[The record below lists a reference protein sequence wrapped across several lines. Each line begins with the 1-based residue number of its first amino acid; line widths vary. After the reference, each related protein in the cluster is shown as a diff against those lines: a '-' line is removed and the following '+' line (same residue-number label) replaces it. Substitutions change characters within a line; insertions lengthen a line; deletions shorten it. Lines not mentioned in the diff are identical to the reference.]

1 MTLPRRDASIGI
13 FTAKDAMTQDEL
25 EVTQDVSATAHAPG
39 LPPWTIAAPVFGGAV
54 LAGTMLGL
62 GGFYVALLAIGLAVC
77 VFASVFHAETIA
89 HRVGEPYGT
98 LVLALAVTLIEVA
111 LIISLMLGGG
121 PDTATLARD
130 TIFAAVMIILTAIVG
145 LSLFMGGLKYREQE
159 FGLDGTTAALV
170 ALAAIVVLTLV
181 FPNYTETPGPYY
193 SSSQLAFISV
203 ISIVI
208 YGSFV
213 FAQTVSNRPLFVS
226 EGVTSDGAG
235 GGDADPVHA
244 HPPPSNK
251 VALAS
256 SVLLL
261 LCLAAVVLLAKKIA
275 PSLEAAVERVGAPNS
290 VVGVIIAAIVLLPE
304 GLSAVAAAR
313 DNRLQTSLNLAL
325 GSALASIGLTIPAV
339 GALAIYLGIPLA
351 LGIDNRSTVL
361 VILALFTA
369 SLALRTGRTIVLHGI
384 VLLVIFAVYLF
395 MTIVP

>member
-1 MTLPRRDASIGI
+1 
-13 FTAKDAMTQDEL
+13 MTQDEL
-25 EVTQDVSATAHAPG
+25 EVTQDVAAAGHAPG

-54 LAGTMLGL
+54 LAGTLLGL
-62 GGFYVALLAIGLAVC
+62 GGFYVALLGIGLAVC
-77 VFASVFHAETIA
+77 VFASVYHAETIA

-203 ISIVI
+203 ISLVI

-213 FAQTVSNRPLFVS
+213 FAQTVSNRPLFVT
-226 EGVTSDGAG
+226 EGLSSDGAG

-244 HPPPSNK
+244 HPPPSNT

-256 SVLLL
+256 
-261 LCLAAVVLLAKKIA
+261 
-275 PSLEAAVERVGAPNS
+275 PR
-290 VVGVIIAAIVLLPE
+290 
-304 GLSAVAAAR
+304 LSASVRPTRSWASSLPRLCCFPRGSPPSPPPATIGCKRASIWPWARRSRASASRFRRSARSRFISASRSLSGSTAAR
-313 DNRLQTSLNLAL
+313 
-325 GSALASIGLTIPAV
+325 PCC
-339 GALAIYLGIPLA
+339 
-351 LGIDNRSTVL
+351 
-361 VILALFTA
+361 
-369 SLALRTGRTIVLHGI
+369 
-384 VLLVIFAVYLF
+384 
-395 MTIVP
+395 